1 MKHATGAVA
10 IALAAT
16 FSPPASTAAD
26 ATLAISAQ
34 IVGYCRFV
42 QPMYHLIFGEID
54 ATDRTMRTRTATMEY
69 ECSEGVA
76 GQLQVDGKAQ
86 GPLTR
91 QLIRPDGSSDRLPYQ
106 LEWATAPETSPAAS
120 PGMVSSTVTF
130 TGTMLPA
137 HYRAA
142 RAAVD
147 YYDNITV
154 TLNP

>member
-1 MKHATGAVA
+1 MRHATGAIA
-10 IALAAT
+10 IVLAAT
-16 FSPPASTAAD
+16 FAPLPSMAAD

-42 QPMYHLIFGEID
+42 QPFHFLIFGEID
-54 ATDRTMRTRTATMEY
+54 ATDRNILTRTATLEY
-69 ECSEGVA
+69 ECSDGVA

-91 QLIRPDGSSDRLPYQ
+91 QLVRVGAPDRLPYQ
-106 LEWATAPETSPAAS
+106 IDWTAPAASQSVS
-120 PGMVSSTVTF
+120 PGMVSSTVTL

-142 RAAVD
+142 KAAFD
-147 YYDNITV
+147 YFDSVTL

>member
-1 MKHATGAVA
+1 MKHATGAIA
-10 IALAAT
+10 IALATTLAPLT
-16 FSPPASTAAD
+16 SVAAD
-26 ATLAISAQ
+26 APLAVSAQ

-42 QPMYHLIFGEID
+42 EPMYFLMFGEID
-54 ATDRTMRTRTATMEY
+54 ATDRTKRTRTATMEY
-69 ECSEGVA
+69 ECSDGVA
-76 GQLQVDGKAQ
+76 GQLQVDGKTQ

-106 LEWATAPETSPAAS
+106 LEWTTAAETSPAAS
-120 PGMVSSTVTF
+120 PGMVTSTVTF

-147 YYDNITV
+147 YFDNVTV

>member
-1 MKHATGAVA
+1 MRHATGAIA

-16 FSPPASTAAD
+16 LAPLASMAAD

-34 IVGYCRFV
+34 IVGYCRFA
-42 QPMYHLIFGEID
+42 QPVHHLIFGEID
-54 ATDRTMRTRTATMEY
+54 ATDHRILTPTATVEY
-69 ECSEGVA
+69 ECSDGVT

-91 QLIRPDGSSDRLPYQ
+91 HLMRVGSPAARLPYQ
-106 LEWATAPETSPAAS
+106 IEWTAPEPSQAAS
-120 PGMVSSTVTF
+120 PGMVSSTVTL

-142 RAAVD
+142 PAAPD
-147 YYDNITV
+147 YFDTLTL